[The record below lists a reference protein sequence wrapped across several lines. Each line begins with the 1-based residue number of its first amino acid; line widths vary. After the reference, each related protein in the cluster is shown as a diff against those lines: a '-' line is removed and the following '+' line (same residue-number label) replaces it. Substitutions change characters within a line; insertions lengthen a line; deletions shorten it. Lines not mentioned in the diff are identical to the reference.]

1 MIRFW
6 DTSALVKLFNRHE
19 SAHARASNLI
29 YGSGKAVRQM
39 TSMIVS
45 VELVAVV
52 VRETRDRQLAKQA
65 VELLRGFDQ
74 MEFLEAHRD
83 LALRLALA
91 GRARGADTAIAAQA
105 LSVAAVGERLEFVTA
120 DRDQSQVIAA
130 ETKARHLKLRL
141 IQLAA

>member
-6 DTSALVKLFNRHE
+6 DTSALVKLFHRQE

-29 YGSGKAVRQM
+29 YGAGKTIRQI
-39 TSMIVS
+39 TSMIVA

-65 VELLRGFDQ
+65 VELLRGFEQ

-83 LALRLALA
+83 LAVRLALA
-91 GRARGADTAIAAQA
+91 GQARGADTAIAAQA
-105 LSVAAVGERLEFVTA
+105 LAVAIVGDRLEFVTA
-120 DRDQSQVIAA
+120 DRDQSRVIEREA
-130 ETKARHLKLRL
+130 KAHRLKLRL
-141 IQLAA
+141 ILLSA